1 VRRVLTLVVVMA
13 LLVAGSGLSIAAEI
27 YIPVVS
33 KGFQHEFWQAVKDG
47 CDAAAADYGVRITFE
62 GPESESEVAK
72 QIDMLQ
78 TALDRQPDALVFA
91 ALDSKAS
98 IPLLE
103 IAAARGIPII
113 AFDSGVD
120 SDLIL
125 STAATDNYAAAAKGA
140 DRMAELLGYE
150 GKVAIIVHD
159 QVSQSGTLRRDG
171 FLDRMAEAYPR
182 IEIVDVQYGGG
193 DHLRSTDLA
202 KAIIQANPDL
212 DGFFGSN
219 EGSAVGV
226 INAVVELD
234 VADKIVVVGFD
245 SGGLQLNAIRSG
257 VMDGAITQNPYG
269 IGYKAVEAAVLALRG
284 EELPKV
290 IDTGFY
296 WYDANTMES
305 SVIAPLIYD

>member
-1 VRRVLTLVVVMA
+1 MKRVLTLVVVLA
-13 LLVAGSGLSIAAEI
+13 LLAAGSGLVMAQEI
-27 YIPVVS
+27 YIPVIS
-33 KGFQHEFWQAVKDG
+33 KGFMHQFWQAVKSG
-47 CDAAAADYGVRITFE
+47 ADAAAADYGVTITFE

-78 TALDRQPDALVFA
+78 TALDKQPNAIVIA
-91 ALDSKAS
+91 ALDSKAA

-103 IAAARGIPII
+103 VAAGRGIPII

-120 SDLIL
+120 SDLVL
-125 STAATDNYAAAAKGA
+125 TTAATDNYAAAAKAA
-140 DRMAELLGYE
+140 DRMAELIGYE
-150 GKVAIIVHD
+150 GKVAVIVHD
-159 QVSQSGTLRRDG
+159 QVSHSGTQRRDG
-171 FLDRMAEAYPR
+171 FVDRINEAYPH
-182 IEIVDVQYGGG
+182 IQIVDVQYGGG

-212 DGFFGSN
+212 AGFFGGN

-226 INAVVELD
+226 INAVVELNK
-234 VADKIVVVGFD
+234 ADDIVVVGFD

-257 VMDGAITQNPYG
+257 VMEGAITQNPYG

-284 EELPKV
+284 EELPEV

-296 WYDANTMES
+296 WYDANNMDS
-305 SVIAPLIYD
+305 SVIAPLLYD